1 MEQKFE
7 IFKGSISHRKSQK
20 NKIFDP
26 KTNFLR
32 YKMDI
37 NDETIE
43 RNYTV
48 CPNIHK
54 KGLQTKK
61 HSLQLKIQQM

>member
-54 KGLQTKK
+54 KGLQTKNI
-61 HSLQLKIQQM
+61 HYN

>member
-1 MEQKFE
+1 MEQIFE

-26 KTNFLR
+26 NTLR

-37 NDETIE
+37 NDKTIE

-54 KGLQTKK
+54 KGLQTK
-61 HSLQLKIQQM
+61 

>member
-43 RNYTV
+43 RNYSLSKHTQ
-48 CPNIHK
+48 
-54 KGLQTKK
+54 KGLANKK

>member
-1 MEQKFE
+1 MEQKSE

-20 NKIFDP
+20 NQIFDP

-54 KGLQTKK
+54 KGLQTKNI
-61 HSLQLKIQQM
+61 HYN